1 MTVVISSM
9 VGVTAILIR
18 HFENR
23 RIPYNII
30 ITVTMF
36 ALYLVKFAQ
45 ARPIQEFFW
54 HKLAQNTL
62 NFKETFLVIK
72 SRLLNIRKNKVGI
85 Q

>member
-1 MTVVISSM
+1 M
-9 VGVTAILIR
+9 LIR
-18 HFENR
+18 NFENR
-23 RIPYNII
+23 QIPLNLII
-30 ITVTMF
+30 AVTLF

-54 HKLAQNTL
+54 HKLAQNSL

-72 SRLLNIRKNKVGI
+72 SRLLNIKKNKVGI